1 LFAAAAPSPP
11 ARARS
16 CSRLHP
22 LAAFDGAK
30 RGCEESLQRRRK
42 RDAGTGRTLTAT
54 PPPPPPPLGFFAS
67 LPLAPLLPEATEYTS
82 GVDPLAEAA
91 AAEAEERLR
100 GSAALYSALMRG
112 GADGTGRHPHTA
124 AWL

>member
-1 LFAAAAPSPP
+1 MG
-11 ARARS
+11 RS

-82 GVDPLAEAA
+82 GTAGGADPLAEAA

-100 GSAALYSALMRG
+100 GSAALYSAVMSG
-112 GADGTGRHPHTA
+112 GADGYGRHPHTA